1 MMRKIGKFSIGLC
14 LMIGISTGAIIG
26 VTGCAAIH
34 PPEPEVHYPKE
45 SIEMIAPAGPGSGY
59 DLTLRSVT
67 QCLHDADL
75 VSVPLP
81 VTNKPGGGGIAS
93 LEYLDENKGRDN
105 VLSVFSPPL
114 CLIHLNGSTPMNYEE
129 NTTPIAKL
137 VVDYGCFAVNINS
150 PYTSI
155 NQVMDALKEN
165 PHALRIGGTSSE
177 GSMDHIQFLKIAQA
191 AGVERLNEIT
201 YEGFENGGVAAQLMG
216 NRIDVL
222 SAGISDVV
230 GLMESGDLRV
240 LAITSEERVG
250 DGIISEIPT
259 CKEQGIDAVFSTWRG
274 IFGPKDMP
282 EYAVTYWEKALEQ
295 MVQTKEWKS
304 ICEKYGW
311 TMEYEGHDDF
321 TEFLEKISKE
331 YAILLD
337 EIGMLAN

>member
-177 GSMDHIQFLKIAQA
+177 GSMDH
-191 AGVERLNEIT
+191 
-201 YEGFENGGVAAQLMG
+201 
-216 NRIDVL
+216 
-222 SAGISDVV
+222 
-230 GLMESGDLRV
+230 
-240 LAITSEERVG
+240 
-250 DGIISEIPT
+250 
-259 CKEQGIDAVFSTWRG
+259 
-274 IFGPKDMP
+274 
-282 EYAVTYWEKALEQ
+282 
-295 MVQTKEWKS
+295 
-304 ICEKYGW
+304 
-311 TMEYEGHDDF
+311 
-321 TEFLEKISKE
+321 
-331 YAILLD
+331 
-337 EIGMLAN
+337 